1 MKREIRP
8 TTKPISARVNRAAWD
23 WLEMN
28 GANKN
33 QTLNQLLELFASIL
47 QHNEQLAKEYFGGYF
62 AVEDVLVNH
71 YHNL

>member
-8 TTKPISARVNRAAWD
+8 STKPISARVNRAAWD
-23 WLEMN
+23 WLEIN

-47 QHNEQLAKEYFGGYF
+47 QHNEQLAQEYFCGHF
-62 AVEDVLVNH
+62 TVQDILVNH
-71 YHNL
+71 YHNI